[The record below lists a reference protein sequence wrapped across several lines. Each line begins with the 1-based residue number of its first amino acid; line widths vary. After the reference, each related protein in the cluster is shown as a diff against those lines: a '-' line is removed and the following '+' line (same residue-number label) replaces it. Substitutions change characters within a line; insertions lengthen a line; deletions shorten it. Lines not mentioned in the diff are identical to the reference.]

1 MTPCLS
7 LDRAKAI
14 YRTAVDPRAS
24 DAESA
29 AWWDEVADEMRDV
42 VAARTIADAAQVIEW
57 WHHDWTIVSDTA
69 RDAAKRI
76 RLAAREL
83 RAQAH

>member
-7 LDRAKAI
+7 LDHVKAI
-14 YRTAVDPRAS
+14 YRSAVDPRAS
-24 DAESA
+24 YAESA

-57 WHHDWTIVSDTA
+57 WHHDWASVADTA
-69 RDAAKRI
+69 RDTAKRI
-76 RLAAREL
+76 RQAAREL
-83 RAQAH
+83 RAEAL